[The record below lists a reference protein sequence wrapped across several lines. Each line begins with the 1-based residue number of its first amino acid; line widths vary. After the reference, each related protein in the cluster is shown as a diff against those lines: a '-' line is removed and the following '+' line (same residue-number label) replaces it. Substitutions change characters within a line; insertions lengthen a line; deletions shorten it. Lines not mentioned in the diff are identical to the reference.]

1 MGIDGEKIMRSTRIA
16 VVHDYGIAGLIVDRL
31 RDRGVRTMDVETSS
45 HASVAGADQ
54 FYFIEILDE
63 HQVEEARTALAEMG
77 YQKNL
82 L

>member
-1 MGIDGEKIMRSTRIA
+1 MRSARIA

-31 RDRGVRTMDVETSS
+31 RERGVRTMDVETSS

-54 FYFIEILDE
+54 FYFIEIVDE
-63 HQVEEARTALAEMG
+63 RQIEDARTALTEMG